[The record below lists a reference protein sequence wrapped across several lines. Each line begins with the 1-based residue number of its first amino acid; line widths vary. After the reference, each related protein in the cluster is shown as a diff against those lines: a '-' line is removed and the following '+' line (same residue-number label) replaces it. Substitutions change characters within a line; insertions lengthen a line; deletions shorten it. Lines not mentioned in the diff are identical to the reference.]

1 MNFLNQGY
9 VGVAR
14 LRHKSSLHWLVLHN
28 CQKIFSHH
36 RKTHSKMVTER
47 EVYELL
53 GMSLDLIRPYT
64 IRDVMLFLE
73 NRLDLFEAIDNLLKV
88 QKAMKRLY
96 ALQSVYNQNKAM
108 KFQITDEVMEKL
120 VRDLE
125 VQKRAI
131 YMKRQK
137 ILNTIF
143 QNFLK

>member
-1 MNFLNQGY
+1 
-9 VGVAR
+9 
-14 LRHKSSLHWLVLHN
+14 
-28 CQKIFSHH
+28 
-36 RKTHSKMVTER
+36 MVTER
-47 EVYELL
+47 EVYKLL